1 MDEDGAQL
9 GVMPTRE
16 ALEIARERGLDLIEV
31 APTANPP
38 VCRLM
43 DYGKFKYEQGR
54 KDREAQKKQKNV
66 EVKGIRLRPKTGS
79 HDLGIKKRR
88 MLEFLRD
95 GDKVKVTLIF
105 RAREITHPEV
115 ARKQFDMLC
124 EGIEEVAIIEKPPT
138 FEGRTMTMVLAPK
151 PVADREKA
159 EKADRAPAAGDQKAA
174 KGGKA
179 GKSSAPEA
187 GEGKAA
193 PAETDAGNGES
204 SRSPEDPG
212 SVSAPA

>member
-1 MDEDGAQL
+1 VDENGAQL

-38 VCRLM
+38 VCRIM
-43 DYGKFKYEQGR
+43 DYGKFRYEQGR

-66 EVKGIRLRPKTGS
+66 EVKGLRLRPKTGV
-79 HDLGIKKRR
+79 HDLGIKKRQ
-88 MLEFLRD
+88 MLEFLRE

-115 ARKQFDMLC
+115 ARKQFDLLC
-124 EGIEEVAIIEKPPT
+124 EGIEDVAIIERPPT

-151 PVADREKA
+151 PVQDREKA
-159 EKADRAPAAGDQKAA
+159 EKADKAPGAEGA
-174 KGGKA
+174 KPAKS
-179 GKSSAPEA
+179 GKSPAPEP
-187 GEGKAA
+187 EVKNAA
-193 PAETDAGNGES
+193 PEPAKAEA
-204 SRSPEDPG
+204 PG
-212 SVSAPA
+212 TVAKADSAAS

>member
-1 MDEDGAQL
+1 VDENGAQL

-38 VCRLM
+38 VCRIM
-43 DYGKFKYEQGR
+43 DYGKFRYEQGR

-66 EVKGIRLRPKTGS
+66 EVKGLRLRPKTGV
-79 HDLGIKKRR
+79 HDLGIKKRQ
-88 MLEFLRD
+88 MLEFLRE

-115 ARKQFDMLC
+115 ARKQFDLLC
-124 EGIEEVAIIEKPPT
+124 EGIEDVAIIERPPT

-151 PVADREKA
+151 PVQDREKA
-159 EKADRAPAAGDQKAA
+159 EKADKAPGAEGA
-174 KGGKA
+174 KPAKSGKTP
-179 GKSSAPEA
+179 APEPEA
-187 GEGKAA
+187 KNAA
-193 PAETDAGNGES
+193 PEPAKAEA
-204 SRSPEDPG
+204 PG
-212 SVSAPA
+212 TVAKADSAAS

>member
-1 MDEDGAQL
+1 MDENGAQL

-38 VCRLM
+38 VCRIM
-43 DYGKFKYEQGR
+43 DYGKFRYEQGR

-66 EVKGIRLRPKTGS
+66 EVKGIRLRPKTGV
-79 HDLGIKKRR
+79 HDLGIKKRQ
-88 MLEFLRD
+88 MLEFLRE

-115 ARKQFDMLC
+115 ARKQFDLLC
-124 EGIEEVAIIEKPPT
+124 EGIEDVAIIERPPT

-151 PVADREKA
+151 PVQDREKA
-159 EKADRAPAAGDQKAA
+159 EKAEKAPGAEGA
-174 KGGKA
+174 KPAKS
-179 GKSSAPEA
+179 GKSPAPEP
-187 GEGKAA
+187 EVKNAA
-193 PAETDAGNGES
+193 PEPAKAEA
-204 SRSPEDPG
+204 PG
-212 SVSAPA
+212 TVAKADSAAY

>member
-1 MDEDGAQL
+1 VDENGAQL

-38 VCRLM
+38 VCRIM
-43 DYGKFKYEQGR
+43 DYGKFRYEQGR

-66 EVKGIRLRPKTGS
+66 EVKGLRLRPKTGV
-79 HDLGIKKRR
+79 HDLGIKKRQ
-88 MLEFLRD
+88 MLEFLRE

-115 ARKQFDMLC
+115 ARKQFDLLC
-124 EGIEEVAIIEKPPT
+124 EGIEDVAIIERPPT

-151 PVADREKA
+151 PVQDREKA
-159 EKADRAPAAGDQKAA
+159 EKADKAPGAEGA
-174 KGGKA
+174 KPAKF
-179 GKSSAPEA
+179 GKSPAPEP
-187 GEGKAA
+187 EVKNAA
-193 PAETDAGNGES
+193 PEPAKAEA
-204 SRSPEDPG
+204 PG
-212 SVSAPA
+212 TVAKADSAAS

>member
-1 MDEDGAQL
+1 MDENGAQL

-38 VCRLM
+38 VCRIM
-43 DYGKFKYEQGR
+43 DYGKFRYEQGR

-66 EVKGIRLRPKTGS
+66 EVKGLRLRPKTGV
-79 HDLGIKKRR
+79 HDLGIKKRQ
-88 MLEFLRD
+88 MLEFLRE

-115 ARKQFDMLC
+115 ARKQFDLLC
-124 EGIEEVAIIEKPPT
+124 EGIEDVAIIERPPT

-151 PVADREKA
+151 PVQDREKA
-159 EKADRAPAAGDQKAA
+159 EKAEKAPGAEGA
-174 KGGKA
+174 KPAKS
-179 GKSSAPEA
+179 GKSPAPEP
-187 GEGKAA
+187 EVKNAA
-193 PAETDAGNGES
+193 PEPAKAEA
-204 SRSPEDPG
+204 PG
-212 SVSAPA
+212 TVAKADSAAY

>member
-1 MDEDGAQL
+1 VDENGAQL

-38 VCRLM
+38 VCRIM
-43 DYGKFKYEQGR
+43 DYGKFRYEQGR

-66 EVKGIRLRPKTGS
+66 EVKGLRLRPKTGV
-79 HDLGIKKRR
+79 HDLGIKKRQ
-88 MLEFLRD
+88 MLEFLRE

-115 ARKQFDMLC
+115 ARKQFDLLC
-124 EGIEEVAIIEKPPT
+124 EGIEDVAIIERPPT

-151 PVADREKA
+151 PVQDREKA
-159 EKADRAPAAGDQKAA
+159 EKAEKAPGAEGA
-174 KGGKA
+174 KPAKS
-179 GKSSAPEA
+179 GKSPAPEP
-187 GEGKAA
+187 EVKNAA
-193 PAETDAGNGES
+193 PEPAKAEA
-204 SRSPEDPG
+204 PG
-212 SVSAPA
+212 TVAKADSAAS

>member
-1 MDEDGAQL
+1 VDENGAQL

-38 VCRLM
+38 VCRIM
-43 DYGKFKYEQGR
+43 DYGKFRYEQGR

-66 EVKGIRLRPKTGS
+66 EVKGIRLRPKTGV
-79 HDLGIKKRR
+79 HDLGIKKRQ
-88 MLEFLRD
+88 MLEFLRE

-115 ARKQFDMLC
+115 ARKQFDLLC
-124 EGIEEVAIIEKPPT
+124 EGIEDVAIIERPPT

-151 PVADREKA
+151 PVQDREKA
-159 EKADRAPAAGDQKAA
+159 EKADKAPGAEGA
-174 KGGKA
+174 KPAKSGKT
-179 GKSSAPEA
+179 SAPEPEA
-187 GEGKAA
+187 KNAA
-193 PAETDAGNGES
+193 PEPAKAEA
-204 SRSPEDPG
+204 PG
-212 SVSAPA
+212 TVAKADSAAS

>member
-1 MDEDGAQL
+1 MDENGAQL

-38 VCRLM
+38 VCRIM
-43 DYGKFKYEQGR
+43 DYGKFRYEQGR

-66 EVKGIRLRPKTGS
+66 EVKGIRLRPKTGV
-79 HDLGIKKRR
+79 HDLGIKKRQ
-88 MLEFLRD
+88 MLEFLRE

-115 ARKQFDMLC
+115 ARKQFDLLC
-124 EGIEEVAIIEKPPT
+124 EGIEDVAIIERPPT

-151 PVADREKA
+151 PVQDREKA
-159 EKADRAPAAGDQKAA
+159 EKADKAPGAEGAKAA
-174 KGGKA
+174 KS
-179 GKSSAPEA
+179 GKSPAPEP
-187 GEGKAA
+187 EVKNAA
-193 PAETDAGNGES
+193 PEPAKAEA
-204 SRSPEDPG
+204 PG
-212 SVSAPA
+212 TVAKADSAAS

>member
-1 MDEDGAQL
+1 MDENGAQL

-38 VCRLM
+38 VCRIM
-43 DYGKFKYEQGR
+43 DYGKFRYEQGR

-66 EVKGIRLRPKTGS
+66 EVKGIRLRPKTGV
-79 HDLGIKKRR
+79 HDLGIKKRQ
-88 MLEFLRD
+88 MLEFLRE

-115 ARKQFDMLC
+115 ARKQFDLLC
-124 EGIEEVAIIEKPPT
+124 EGIEDVAIIERPPT

-151 PVADREKA
+151 PVQDREKA
-159 EKADRAPAAGDQKAA
+159 EKAEKAPGAEGA
-174 KGGKA
+174 KPAKS
-179 GKSSAPEA
+179 GKSPAPEP
-187 GEGKAA
+187 EVKNAA
-193 PAETDAGNGES
+193 PEPAKAEA
-204 SRSPEDPG
+204 PG
-212 SVSAPA
+212 TVAKADSAAS

>member
-1 MDEDGAQL
+1 VDENGAQL

-38 VCRLM
+38 VCRIM
-43 DYGKFKYEQGR
+43 DYGKFRYEQGR

-66 EVKGIRLRPKTGS
+66 EVKGIRLRPKTGV
-79 HDLGIKKRR
+79 HDLGIKKRQ
-88 MLEFLRD
+88 MLEFLRE

-115 ARKQFDMLC
+115 ARKQFDLLC
-124 EGIEEVAIIEKPPT
+124 EGIEDVAIIERPPT

-151 PVADREKA
+151 PVQDREKA
-159 EKADRAPAAGDQKAA
+159 EKAEKAPGAEGA
-174 KGGKA
+174 KPAKS
-179 GKSSAPEA
+179 GKSPAPEP
-187 GEGKAA
+187 EVKNAA
-193 PAETDAGNGES
+193 PEPAKAEA
-204 SRSPEDPG
+204 PG
-212 SVSAPA
+212 TVAKADSAAS

>member
-1 MDEDGAQL
+1 VDENGAQL

-38 VCRLM
+38 VCRIM
-43 DYGKFKYEQGR
+43 DYGKFRYEQGR

-66 EVKGIRLRPKTGS
+66 EVKGIRLRPKTGV
-79 HDLGIKKRR
+79 HDLGIKKRQ
-88 MLEFLRD
+88 MLEFLRE

-115 ARKQFDMLC
+115 ARKQFDLLC
-124 EGIEEVAIIEKPPT
+124 EGIEDVAIIERPPT

-151 PVADREKA
+151 PVQDREKA
-159 EKADRAPAAGDQKAA
+159 EKADKAPGAEGA
-174 KGGKA
+174 KPAKS
-179 GKSSAPEA
+179 GKSPAPEP
-187 GEGKAA
+187 EVKNAA
-193 PAETDAGNGES
+193 PEPAKAEA
-204 SRSPEDPG
+204 PG
-212 SVSAPA
+212 TVAKADSAAS

>member
-1 MDEDGAQL
+1 VDENGAQL

-38 VCRLM
+38 VCRIM
-43 DYGKFKYEQGR
+43 DYGKFRYEQGR

-66 EVKGIRLRPKTGS
+66 EVKGIRLRPKTGV
-79 HDLGIKKRR
+79 HDLGIKKRQ
-88 MLEFLRD
+88 MLEFLRE

-115 ARKQFDMLC
+115 ARKQFDLLC
-124 EGIEEVAIIEKPPT
+124 EGIEDVAIIERPPT

-151 PVADREKA
+151 PVQDREKA
-159 EKADRAPAAGDQKAA
+159 EKADKAPGAEGAKAA
-174 KGGKA
+174 KS
-179 GKSSAPEA
+179 GKSPAPEP
-187 GEGKAA
+187 EVKNAA
-193 PAETDAGNGES
+193 PEPAKAEA
-204 SRSPEDPG
+204 PG
-212 SVSAPA
+212 TVAKADSAAS

>member
-1 MDEDGAQL
+1 MDENGAQL

-38 VCRLM
+38 VCRIM
-43 DYGKFKYEQGR
+43 DYGKFRYEQGR

-66 EVKGIRLRPKTGS
+66 EVKGLRLRPKTGV
-79 HDLGIKKRR
+79 HDLGIKKRQ
-88 MLEFLRD
+88 MLEFLRE

-115 ARKQFDMLC
+115 ARKQFDLLC
-124 EGIEEVAIIEKPPT
+124 EGIEDVAIIERPPT

-151 PVADREKA
+151 PVQDREKA
-159 EKADRAPAAGDQKAA
+159 EKADKAPGAEGA
-174 KGGKA
+174 KPAKS
-179 GKSSAPEA
+179 GKSPAPEP
-187 GEGKAA
+187 EVKNAA
-193 PAETDAGNGES
+193 PEPAKAEA
-204 SRSPEDPG
+204 PG
-212 SVSAPA
+212 TVAKADSAAS

>member
-1 MDEDGAQL
+1 VDENGAQL

-38 VCRLM
+38 VCRIM
-43 DYGKFKYEQGR
+43 DYGKFRYEQGR

-66 EVKGIRLRPKTGS
+66 EVKGIRLRPKTGV
-79 HDLGIKKRR
+79 HDLGIKKRQ
-88 MLEFLRD
+88 MLEFLRE

-115 ARKQFDMLC
+115 ARKQFDLLC
-124 EGIEEVAIIEKPPT
+124 EGIEDVAIIERPPT

-151 PVADREKA
+151 PVQDREKA
-159 EKADRAPAAGDQKAA
+159 EKAEKAPGAEGA
-174 KGGKA
+174 KPAKS
-179 GKSSAPEA
+179 GKSPAPEP
-187 GEGKAA
+187 EVKNAA
-193 PAETDAGNGES
+193 PEPAKAEA
-204 SRSPEDPG
+204 PG
-212 SVSAPA
+212 TVAKADSAAY

>member
-1 MDEDGAQL
+1 VDENGAQL

-66 EVKGIRLRPKTGS
+66 EVKGIRLRPKTGA
-79 HDLGIKKRR
+79 HDLGIKKRQ

-115 ARKQFDMLC
+115 ARKQFDLLC

-151 PVADREKA
+151 PVQEREKA
-159 EKADRAPAAGDQKAA
+159 EKAEKAEKPAAAA
-174 KGGKA
+174 GAKDGKTGKTA
-179 GKSSAPEA
+179 DTTSGKSD
-187 GEGKAA
+187 A
-193 PAETDAGNGES
+193 PAEPAKE
-204 SRSPEDPG
+204 EAQQ
-212 SVSAPA
+212 APANAESGSA

>member
-1 MDEDGAQL
+1 MDENGAQL

-38 VCRLM
+38 VCRIM
-43 DYGKFKYEQGR
+43 DYGKFRYEQGR

-66 EVKGIRLRPKTGS
+66 EVKGLRLRPKTGV
-79 HDLGIKKRR
+79 HDLGIKKRQ
-88 MLEFLRD
+88 MLEFLRE

-115 ARKQFDMLC
+115 ARKQFDLLC
-124 EGIEEVAIIEKPPT
+124 EGIEDVAIIERPPT

-151 PVADREKA
+151 PVQDREKA
-159 EKADRAPAAGDQKAA
+159 EKADKAPGAEGA
-174 KGGKA
+174 KPAKF
-179 GKSSAPEA
+179 GKSPAPEP
-187 GEGKAA
+187 EVKNAA
-193 PAETDAGNGES
+193 PEPAKAEA
-204 SRSPEDPG
+204 PG
-212 SVSAPA
+212 TVAKADSAAS

>member
-1 MDEDGAQL
+1 MDENGAQL

-38 VCRLM
+38 VCRIM
-43 DYGKFKYEQGR
+43 DYGKFRYEQGR

-66 EVKGIRLRPKTGS
+66 EVKGLRLRPKTGV
-79 HDLGIKKRR
+79 HDLGIKKRQ
-88 MLEFLRD
+88 MLEFLRE

-115 ARKQFDMLC
+115 ARKQFDLLC
-124 EGIEEVAIIEKPPT
+124 EGIEDVAIIERPPT

-151 PVADREKA
+151 PVQDREKA
-159 EKADRAPAAGDQKAA
+159 EKAEKAPGAEGA
-174 KGGKA
+174 KSAKS
-179 GKSSAPEA
+179 GKSPAPEP
-187 GEGKAA
+187 EVKNAA
-193 PAETDAGNGES
+193 PEPAKAEA
-204 SRSPEDPG
+204 PG
-212 SVSAPA
+212 TVAKADSAAS

>member
-1 MDEDGAQL
+1 MDENGAQL

-38 VCRLM
+38 VCRIM
-43 DYGKFKYEQGR
+43 DYGKFRYEQGR

-66 EVKGIRLRPKTGS
+66 EVKGIRLRPKTGV
-79 HDLGIKKRR
+79 HDLGIKKRQ
-88 MLEFLRD
+88 MLEFLRE

-115 ARKQFDMLC
+115 ARKQFDLLC
-124 EGIEEVAIIEKPPT
+124 EGIEDVAIIERPPT

-151 PVADREKA
+151 PVQDREKA
-159 EKADRAPAAGDQKAA
+159 EKADKAPGAEGA
-174 KGGKA
+174 KPAKSGKT
-179 GKSSAPEA
+179 SAPEPEA
-187 GEGKAA
+187 KNAA
-193 PAETDAGNGES
+193 PEPAKAEA
-204 SRSPEDPG
+204 PG
-212 SVSAPA
+212 TVAKADSAAS

>member
-1 MDEDGAQL
+1 VDENGAQL

-38 VCRLM
+38 VCRIM
-43 DYGKFKYEQGR
+43 DYGKFRYEQGR

-66 EVKGIRLRPKTGS
+66 EVKGLRLRPKTGV
-79 HDLGIKKRR
+79 HDLGIKKRQ
-88 MLEFLRD
+88 MLEFLRE

-115 ARKQFDMLC
+115 ARKQFDLLC
-124 EGIEEVAIIEKPPT
+124 EGIEDVAIIERPPT

-151 PVADREKA
+151 PVQDREKA
-159 EKADRAPAAGDQKAA
+159 EKADKAPGAEGA
-174 KGGKA
+174 KPAKS
-179 GKSSAPEA
+179 GKSPAPEP
-187 GEGKAA
+187 EVKNAA
-193 PAETDAGNGES
+193 PEPAKAEA
-204 SRSPEDPG
+204 PG
-212 SVSAPA
+212 TVAKADSAAY

>member
-1 MDEDGAQL
+1 MDENGAQL

-38 VCRLM
+38 VCRIM
-43 DYGKFKYEQGR
+43 DYGKFRYEQGR

-66 EVKGIRLRPKTGS
+66 EVKGIRLRPKTGV
-79 HDLGIKKRR
+79 HDLGIKKRQ
-88 MLEFLRD
+88 MLEFLRE

-115 ARKQFDMLC
+115 ARKQFDLLC
-124 EGIEEVAIIEKPPT
+124 EGIEDVAIIERPPT

-151 PVADREKA
+151 PVQDREKA
-159 EKADRAPAAGDQKAA
+159 EKADKAPGAEGA
-174 KGGKA
+174 KSAKS
-179 GKSSAPEA
+179 GKSPAPEP
-187 GEGKAA
+187 EVKNAA
-193 PAETDAGNGES
+193 PEPAKAEA
-204 SRSPEDPG
+204 PG
-212 SVSAPA
+212 TVAKADSAAS

>member
-1 MDEDGAQL
+1 MDENGAQL

-38 VCRLM
+38 VCRIM
-43 DYGKFKYEQGR
+43 DYGKFRYEQGR

-66 EVKGIRLRPKTGS
+66 EVKGIRLRPKTGV
-79 HDLGIKKRR
+79 HDLGIKKRQ
-88 MLEFLRD
+88 MLEFLRE

-115 ARKQFDMLC
+115 ARKQFDLLC
-124 EGIEEVAIIEKPPT
+124 EGIEDVAIIERPPT

-151 PVADREKA
+151 PVQDREKA
-159 EKADRAPAAGDQKAA
+159 EKADKAPGAEGA
-174 KGGKA
+174 KPAKS
-179 GKSSAPEA
+179 GKSPASEPEAKNAAPEPA
-187 GEGKAA
+187 KAEA
-193 PAETDAGNGES
+193 PGTVAKAD
-204 SRSPEDPG
+204 
-212 SVSAPA
+212 SAAS

>member
-1 MDEDGAQL
+1 VDENGAQL

-38 VCRLM
+38 VCRIM
-43 DYGKFKYEQGR
+43 DYGKFRYEQGR

-66 EVKGIRLRPKTGS
+66 EVKGLRLRPKTGV
-79 HDLGIKKRR
+79 HDLGIKKRQ
-88 MLEFLRD
+88 MLEFLRE

-115 ARKQFDMLC
+115 ARKQFDLLC
-124 EGIEEVAIIEKPPT
+124 EGIEDVAIIERPPT

-151 PVADREKA
+151 PVQDREKA
-159 EKADRAPAAGDQKAA
+159 EKAEKAPGAEGA
-174 KGGKA
+174 KPAKS
-179 GKSSAPEA
+179 GKSPAPEP
-187 GEGKAA
+187 EVKNAA
-193 PAETDAGNGES
+193 PEPAKAEA
-204 SRSPEDPG
+204 PG
-212 SVSAPA
+212 TVAKADSAAY

>member
-1 MDEDGAQL
+1 MDENGAQL

-38 VCRLM
+38 VCRIM
-43 DYGKFKYEQGR
+43 DYGKFRYEQGR

-66 EVKGIRLRPKTGS
+66 EVKGLRLRPKTGV
-79 HDLGIKKRR
+79 HDLGIKKRQ
-88 MLEFLRD
+88 MLEFLRE

-115 ARKQFDMLC
+115 ARKQFDLLC
-124 EGIEEVAIIEKPPT
+124 EGIEDVAIIERPPT

-151 PVADREKA
+151 PVQDREKA
-159 EKADRAPAAGDQKAA
+159 EKAEKAPGAEGA
-174 KGGKA
+174 KPAKS
-179 GKSSAPEA
+179 GKSPAPEP
-187 GEGKAA
+187 EVKNAA
-193 PAETDAGNGES
+193 PEPAKAEA
-204 SRSPEDPG
+204 PG
-212 SVSAPA
+212 TVAKADSAAS

>member
-1 MDEDGAQL
+1 MDENGAQL

-38 VCRLM
+38 VCRIM
-43 DYGKFKYEQGR
+43 DYGKFRYEQGR

-66 EVKGIRLRPKTGS
+66 EVKGIRLRPKTGV
-79 HDLGIKKRR
+79 HDLGIKKRQ
-88 MLEFLRD
+88 MLEFLRE

-115 ARKQFDMLC
+115 ARKQFDLLC
-124 EGIEEVAIIEKPPT
+124 EGIEDVAIIERPPT

-151 PVADREKA
+151 PVQDREKA
-159 EKADRAPAAGDQKAA
+159 EKADKAPGAEGA
-174 KGGKA
+174 KPAKS
-179 GKSSAPEA
+179 GKSPAPEP
-187 GEGKAA
+187 EVKNAA
-193 PAETDAGNGES
+193 PEPAKAEA
-204 SRSPEDPG
+204 PG
-212 SVSAPA
+212 TVAKADSAAS

>member
-1 MDEDGAQL
+1 MDENGAQL

-38 VCRLM
+38 VCRIM
-43 DYGKFKYEQGR
+43 DYGKFRYEQGR

-66 EVKGIRLRPKTGS
+66 EVKGLRLRPKTGV
-79 HDLGIKKRR
+79 HDLGIKKRQ
-88 MLEFLRD
+88 MLEFLRE

-115 ARKQFDMLC
+115 ARKQFDLLC
-124 EGIEEVAIIEKPPT
+124 EGIEDVAIIERPPT

-151 PVADREKA
+151 PVQDREKA
-159 EKADRAPAAGDQKAA
+159 EKADKAPGAEGA
-174 KGGKA
+174 KPAKS
-179 GKSSAPEA
+179 GKSPAPEP
-187 GEGKAA
+187 EVKNAA
-193 PAETDAGNGES
+193 PEPAKAEA
-204 SRSPEDPG
+204 PG
-212 SVSAPA
+212 TVAKADSAAY

>member
-1 MDEDGAQL
+1 VDENGAQL

-38 VCRLM
+38 VCRIM
-43 DYGKFKYEQGR
+43 DYGKFRYEQGR

-66 EVKGIRLRPKTGS
+66 EVKGIRLRPKTGV
-79 HDLGIKKRR
+79 HDLGIKKRQ
-88 MLEFLRD
+88 MLEFLRE

-115 ARKQFDMLC
+115 ARKQFDLLC
-124 EGIEEVAIIEKPPT
+124 EGIEDVAIIERPPT

-151 PVADREKA
+151 PVQDREKA
-159 EKADRAPAAGDQKAA
+159 EKADKAPGAEGA
-174 KGGKA
+174 KSAKS
-179 GKSSAPEA
+179 GKSPAPEP
-187 GEGKAA
+187 EVKNAA
-193 PAETDAGNGES
+193 PEPAKAEA
-204 SRSPEDPG
+204 PG
-212 SVSAPA
+212 TVAKADSAAS